1 MQLRA
6 IFSMKQKSNRINGFS
21 IVELMITVALFAMLA
36 AAVLGAFAALSRAV
50 KAAREKTILASLAT
64 NYLEIVR
71 NMPYSQVGTVAGNP
85 PGNLADF
92 SNPIT
97 VKIEAFTYRIYYEV
111 TYMDDPAD
119 GTIVLGTDPAPND
132 YKQVKMT
139 IFNATT
145 GQTTN
150 FLTSVVP
157 KGLEGLGSG
166 GALLIKVFNAQ
177 GQPVSGASIHIES
190 PPNAPTMIL
199 DRQSDSAGQWIEVGL
214 PALVNGYRIVVTK
227 SGYSTDRTY
236 PITVDNPNPVNPD
249 ATVVSGQ
256 VTMVSFAIDLLA
268 NLTINTLD
276 KFCQPLSGIG
286 VNVRGEKL
294 IGTSPNVYKFNQNF
308 TSSAGQIPLN
318 NIEWDTYTPT
328 LLTGQPYLVYG
339 TSPIQKIDV
348 LPGSSQTF
356 NIILGTNT
364 TVNSLLVIVKDAAT
378 GAALQGANVHLR
390 KGGSVPQDYYGTSGG
405 SVWIQNDWTAGPGQ
419 EYWSTS
425 TPDRYY
431 QDDGNVDV
439 NSVPTGVRLKKV
451 TGRYV
456 LSGWLESSVFD
467 TGTSN
472 TNYTILTWEPTT
484 QVAGAE
490 LKFQLATSD
499 SPTGPWS
506 YLGPDGTASTYYTV
520 SGMDISASHDN
531 KRYVRYKVYL
541 STTDDKKTPILTT
554 VSLNYVS
561 GCFTPGQVIFTDLT
575 AGNNYDLD
583 VSLAGYQ
590 TVYLYSF
597 TIDGNDVL
605 EILMSP

>member
-1 MQLRA
+1 MR
-6 IFSMKQKSNRINGFS
+6 QKLNRIAGFS

-50 KAAREKTILASLAT
+50 KAAREKTILASLVA

-71 NMPYSQVGTVAGNP
+71 NMPYGQVGTVSGNP

-92 SNPIT
+92 SNAVT
-97 VKIEAFTYRIYYEV
+97 VKIEAFTYQIYYEV
-111 TYMDDPAD
+111 TYVDDPAD
-119 GTIVLGTDPAPND
+119 GTILLGTDSSPND

-139 IFNATT
+139 ILNATT

-150 FLTSVVP
+150 FLTSAVP
-157 KGLEGLGSG
+157 KGLEGLDSG

-177 GQPVSGASIHIES
+177 GQPVSGANIHIES
-190 PPNAPTMIL
+190 PPAAPTMIL
-199 DRQSDSAGQWIEVGL
+199 DRQSDPNGEWTEVGL

-227 SGYSTDRTY
+227 TGYSTGRTY
-236 PITVDNPNPVNPD
+236 PITVDNPNPINPD

-256 VTMVSFAIDLLA
+256 VTLVSFSIDLFA
-268 NLTINTLD
+268 NLTIKTLD

-294 IGTSPNVYKFNQNF
+294 IGTNPNVYKFNQNF

-318 NIEWDTYTPT
+318 SIEWDTYTPT
-328 LLTGQPYLVYG
+328 LLTGQSYMIYG

-348 LPGSSQTF
+348 LPGSTQTF
-356 NIILGTNT
+356 SMILGTNT
-364 TVNSLLVIVKDAAT
+364 TANSLLVIVKDAST

-405 SVWIQNDWTAGPGQ
+405 SVWVQNDWTAGPGQ
-419 EYWSTS
+419 EFWSTS

-439 NSVPTGVRLKKV
+439 NSVPTGMRLKKV

-456 LSGWLESSVFD
+456 TSGWLESSVFD
-467 TGTSN
+467 TGASATD
-472 TNYTILTWEPTT
+472 YTILSWKPTT
-484 QVAGAE
+484 QVAGTE
-490 LKFQLATSD
+490 LKFQLVASD

-520 SGMDISASHDN
+520 SGTDVSSTHDN
-531 KRYVRYKVYL
+531 RRYIRYKVYL
-541 STTDDKKTPILTT
+541 STTDDNKTPILTAIN
-554 VSLNYVS
+554 LNYVS

-575 AGNNYDLD
+575 SGNNYDLD
-583 VSLAGYQ
+583 ISLAGYQ
-590 TVYLYSF
+590 IVYLYSIE
-597 TIDGNDVL
+597 IDGNDVL